1 MSHEEEGGGMTDMQF
16 KAYLLDQLENWQ
28 RIADLAYA
36 GRVKDFQA
44 EAEKQ
49 IKKITMALRL

>member
-1 MSHEEEGGGMTDMQF
+1 MTDMQF

-28 RIADLAYA
+28 RIVDLATA
-36 GRVKDFQA
+36 ANAKEIQA

-49 IKKITMALRL
+49 VKKITSAVRL